1 MNPGT
6 SYISL
11 LVQFTSNFWGEA
23 MRPIILCS
31 LLLLAAMTAQAD
43 DNLLCPVPVF
53 AECPDTLTADCG
65 DTIRYQFQL
74 LDQRNG
80 QPRADARYFIAR
92 GHGFID
98 SLTGELTIWRIPDSR
113 YLPGKMQIGARF
125 VTSPRADTAFCE
137 FLVIACKNAPPR
149 ILGNCPAELPPFR
162 AGLSV
167 TKLMRGFAICGTS
180 NWSVIPPPDSGV
192 SAVIDQQGNLLLS
205 GQTVGHYTV
214 QVILTD
220 SCGADTCEVN
230 FTITGDNPYAVRIE
244 QIRNQIQGQY
254 ALVDVTADKV
264 QLPTGLGAYDLLIK
278 YDNSALTLSEV
289 IEGDIFAQCGWE
301 YFTYRIG
308 ADGNCPEC
316 PSGLVRVIGIAETN
330 NGDDHPTC
338 DVPDSLP
345 ATLFRMKFLVSN
357 DRTLECQYIP
367 IQFYW
372 RDCDDNQLASNDD
385 HLIKLI
391 ADRVF
396 DSVGAMFP
404 IDSSSAFL
412 PGTNGLPW
420 QTCQTAENE
429 KPSIRRLVDF
439 YHGGIGIVC
448 RDSIDTSCRGDLDGD
463 GIAYSGWDY
472 SAFRQ
477 ILLIGPAN
485 IEDFDSVCTDIN
497 FDSVGATIEDL
508 VFLYRIARGKEFN
521 FNQPTD
527 TAEFA
532 YSNDTLFLSSIDTLG
547 ALLLTVRGCVYPS
560 AESISM
566 PMDYFCDGEFTRI
579 IVAPHFYTTTPDSL
593 ADFIFPGAILTGL
606 EGHEILSIE
615 TADYHG
621 GKMFASLSVTTP
633 VKYEVAIQRNHMV
646 GPEGPFSADVSLLK
660 ADHSRGIGGFQFLIA
675 YPKGL
680 GLDSVV
686 PGVTFS
692 ECGWEYFTYRVDTAA
707 VCDTCSF
714 GKVKV
719 VALFDINNG
728 PYHPDTTCPET
739 LPAKLFTMNFH
750 VADRCLVD
758 CIYQPLRFYW
768 EGCDDNIISDVSG
781 NYLNI
786 ALHVFDYHDYDHP
799 VPYEL
804 ATFPGFAGVPRFQC
818 DVPAPF
824 GPEPIR
830 SISFYNGGFDIACS
844 DSIDARGDLDLDD
857 RLFEIE
863 DEVLFARYLVL
874 GDSVFH
880 INLFGQR
887 AATDINGDNIVPAVA
902 DFVLHHRIVHGY
914 DSAGCYFVPPPD
926 SPDTAIFS
934 VTDERLYV
942 STQDTLGAVLISF
955 VGNIWPR
962 EIVAGMKVLYRFD
975 GAVTR
980 ILVAPDVEN
989 PSSNAYILSGPI
1001 FYGVNQGQILSI
1013 EAATWR
1019 GAKIASR
1026 LAGESQS
1033 PIAITINKVRANYA
1047 DDAGPTIICDVTL
1060 QRLATDHG
1068 IGGFDLLI
1076 TYEDM
1081 AMSVDEVIPGS
1092 LLSTCGW
1099 EYFTWRLENGELCQT
1114 DCDGGLLRVIG
1125 LAEINNGSPIGETD
1139 CGPAGWSLFGIK
1151 FRLDGRQYYECSTVP
1166 VDFYWT
1172 SCEDNQIVS
1181 SNGSERYLAHQVYSH
1196 RYPWLI
1202 QTPFPQ
1208 DSASFP
1214 GIKGVPIGMCDE
1226 LPSSSRAVDFFH
1238 GSVEIPCQPMDIT
1251 GDLNLNGLAY
1261 EVADET
1267 LFAAYFLNGLPAF
1280 TINPLAQEATSD
1292 INRDGTMLT
1301 VEDYVLM
1308 HRIINGWAL
1317 PHDNPPASPDTV
1329 RFLHTFGPLYAATDD
1344 TLGAVAIVVAGNI
1357 APLSMLNN
1365 MVMEYAFDGTNTHIF
1380 IHAPHGS
1387 PDSTAYILAG
1397 PIVNLQSVNEILS
1410 ISTCTHR
1417 GNRIASR
1424 VDIVSDAGEG
1434 DDPNI
1439 PATFALHQNY
1449 PNPFNAGTVISFDL
1463 PRTAE
1468 VNLEIINVLGNVV
1481 YRKKMT
1487 CSAGTQQINWNGIT
1501 TGGSEVASGVYYY
1514 RLTAGSFTDT
1524 KKMLLL
1530 K

>member
-1 MNPGT
+1 
-6 SYISL
+6 
-11 LVQFTSNFWGEA
+11 
-23 MRPIILCS
+23 MRQIILCS

-53 AECPDTLTADCG
+53 AACPDTLTADCG

-80 QPRADARYFIAR
+80 QPRSDARYFMSG
-92 GHGFID
+92 GHGDLD
-98 SLTGELTIWRIPDSR
+98 SITGEFTRLANPILYNYRGR
-113 YLPGKMQIGARF
+113 VKIGAYF
-125 VTSPRADTAFCE
+125 ATSNRPDTGFCE
-137 FLVIACKNAPPR
+137 FVIVSCPCTTPQ
-149 ILGNCPAELPPFR
+149 ILGECPREVEPFR
-162 AGLSV
+162 RGLSTQLQFDALDIHRRPV
-167 TKLMRGFAICGTS
+167 
-180 NWSVIPPPDSGV
+180 WSVIPPPDSGV
-192 SAVIDQQGNLLLS
+192 SAVIDQQGNLLLT
-205 GQTVGHYTV
+205 GQTVGDYTTY
-214 QVILTD
+214 VILTD
-220 SCGADTCEVN
+220 NCGADTCEVN
-230 FTITGDNPYAVRIE
+230 FSIIDDYPYDVRIE
-244 QIRNQIQGQY
+244 QLRNQIQGQY
-254 ALVDVTADKV
+254 VNVDVTIDSV
-264 QLPTGLGAYDLLIK
+264 LPTQGLGGYDLLIAF
-278 YDNSALTLSEV
+278 DNNVLALQTV
-289 IEGDIFAQCGWE
+289 TEGDIYEKCGWE
-301 YFTYRIG
+301 YFTFRYG

-338 DVPDSLP
+338 GFPDSLP
-345 ATLFRMKFLVSN
+345 ATLFTLKFFVSN
-357 DRTLECQYIP
+357 DRSLECTYSP
-367 IQFYW
+367 IRFYW
-372 RDCDDNQLASNDD
+372 RDCDDNRLRCDSGYCNYF
-385 HLIKLI
+385 I
-391 ADRVF
+391 AGRVF
-396 DSVGAMFP
+396 DSLYAPEP
-404 IDSSSAFL
+404 IDSMAGVF
-412 PGTNGLPW
+412 PGPNGLPFGACETI
-420 QTCQTAENE
+420 QNE
-429 KPSIRRLVDF
+429 RPSPQRYVDF

-448 RDSIDTSCRGDLDGD
+448 EDSIDVRGDVNLNGFAFELADIVLFSRYFIYGLPVFT
-463 GIAYSGWDY
+463 INLSGQVAASDVN
-472 SAFRQ
+472 FD
-477 ILLIGPAN
+477 N
-485 IEDFDSVCTDIN
+485 IPLTVEDFCYMYQVIIGNELPRDQIPP
-497 FDSVGATIEDL
+497 L
-508 VFLYRIARGKEFN
+508 
-521 FNQPTD
+521 D
-527 TAEFA
+527 TVRFEL
-532 YSNDTLFLSSIDTLG
+532 NEGVLSFEPGDTLG
-547 ALLLTVRGCVYPS
+547 AVFLTVEGNVTPTLVALS
-560 AESISM
+560 TSM
-566 PMDYFCDGEFTRI
+566 QYVFDGSVTRI
-579 IVAPHFYTTTPDSL
+579 FICPNLESVWPPPVEEPYLFGGAFL
-593 ADFIFPGAILTGL
+593 AGL
-606 EGHEILSIE
+606 GVHEILSIE

-646 GPEGPFSADVSLLK
+646 GPRGPFSADVSLLK
-660 ADHSRGIGGFQFLIA
+660 ADGSLGIGGFQFQIA

-680 GLDSVV
+680 ALDSIV

-707 VCDTCSF
+707 ICDTCTF

-728 PYHPDTTCPET
+728 SYHPDTTCPET

-758 CIYQPLRFYW
+758 CRYLPLRFYW
-768 EGCDDNIISDVSG
+768 EGCDDNVMSDISG

-786 ALHVFDYHDYDHP
+786 GLHVFDYLDYDHP

-830 SISFYNGGFDIACS
+830 CISFYNGGFDMACA
-844 DSIDARGDLDLDD
+844 DSVDARGDVNLNGQS
-857 RLFEIE
+857 FEIA
-863 DEVLFARYLVL
+863 DENLFARYLVL
-874 GDSVFH
+874 GDSVFN
-880 INLFGQR
+880 INLAGQR
-887 AATDINGDNIVPAVA
+887 AATDMNADNIVPDVA
-902 DFVLHHRIVHGY
+902 DFVLHHRIVYGL
-914 DSAGCYFVPPPD
+914 DNFDCYSVPPPD

-955 VGNIWPR
+955 LGNVWPR

-980 ILVAPDVEN
+980 ILVSPDTEN
-989 PSSNAYILSGPI
+989 SPSNDFILSGPL
-1001 FYGVNQGQILSI
+1001 FYGIGLGQILSI

-1033 PIAITINKVRANYA
+1033 PMAISISKVHADYA
-1047 DDAGPTIICDVTL
+1047 DDAGPTIVCDVTL
-1060 QRLATDHG
+1060 QRLTTDHG

-1099 EYFTWRLENGELCQT
+1099 EYFTWHLENGELCQT
-1114 DCDGGLLRVIG
+1114 DCEGGLLRVIG
-1125 LAEINNGSPIGETD
+1125 LAEINNGSPTVETD
-1139 CGPAGWSLFGIK
+1139 CGPEGWSLFGIK
-1151 FRLDGRQYYECSTVP
+1151 FRLDGRQYYECTTVP
-1166 VDFYWT
+1166 VSFYWT

-1181 SNGSERYLAHQVYSH
+1181 SNGTDRYLAHLVYSH
-1196 RYPWLI
+1196 WYPWVT

-1208 DSASFP
+1208 DSAFIP
-1214 GIKGVPIGMCDE
+1214 GIKGVPIGMCND
-1226 LPSSSRAVDFFH
+1226 LPATSRAVDFFH
-1238 GSVEIPCQPMDIT
+1238 GSVEIPCEPMDIT

-1261 EVADET
+1261 EVDDEAI
-1267 LFAAYFLNGLPAF
+1267 FAAYFLNGLSAF
-1280 TINPLAQEATSD
+1280 TVDQAVQEQTSD
-1292 INRDGTMLT
+1292 INRDGTTLT
-1301 VEDYVLM
+1301 VEDYVLI

-1317 PHDNPPASPDTV
+1317 PYDNPPASPDTV

-1357 APLSMLNN
+1357 TPLPLLAN
-1365 MVMEYAFDGTNTHIF
+1365 MVMEYSFDGTNTHIF

-1387 PDSTAYILAG
+1387 TDSTAYILAG

-1410 ISTCTHR
+1410 ISTCTYR
-1417 GNRIASR
+1417 GSRIDSR
-1424 VDIVSDAGEG
+1424 VDIVSDAGDN
-1434 DDPNI
+1434 DDPNL

-1463 PRTAE
+1463 PRASE

-1501 TGGSEVASGVYYY
+1501 TGGSEVASGIYYY
-1514 RLTAGSFTDT
+1514 RLTTGSFTDT